1 MLNGRS
7 DHPRM
12 SISID
17 RRSFLSM
24 TLAAAASA
32 AFPAP
37 GRALA
42 PLKVLIIG
50 GTGFLGP
57 HTVRRLQER
66 GHTVTLFNRGRTNPG
81 LFPDVEKLRGD
92 RKTDMKALEG
102 RKWDAVLDPS
112 AYIPADV
119 TRSATLLAPSIGH
132 YLLISTISVYAALDK
147 PGMDERAPLATLK
160 DPTVQ
165 QVTGETY
172 GGLKA
177 LCERAAEK
185 AMPSKT
191 TVIRPGLIVGP
202 GDTTDRFTYW
212 PLRVRRAGEVL
223 APNTPADF
231 VQCIDVRDLANFVVT
246 CLEQRT
252 TGIYNADAPGGS
264 LTMGRLLDTCKQVA
278 TSDATF
284 VWLPKDFMEAQK
296 VRPWSDM
303 PVWLPAEG
311 ETAGEG
317 QVSVKAAMAKGLT
330 HRPLAETVR
339 DTLAYVDTWPE
350 ERKARLKAGL
360 APEREAE
367 VLAAWKKRAG

>member
-1 MLNGRS
+1 MT
-7 DHPRM
+7 
-12 SISID
+12 ID
-17 RRSFLSM
+17 RRTFLST
-24 TLAAAASA
+24 TLAAAATS
-32 AFPAP
+32 AFPAT
-37 GRALA
+37 AQAAA
-42 PLKVLIIG
+42 PMKVLIIG

-92 RKTDMKALEG
+92 RKTDLKALEG

-119 TRSATLLAPSIGH
+119 TRSATLLAPNVGH

-160 DPTVQ
+160 DPTVE

-177 LCERAAEK
+177 LCEQAAEK
-185 AMPSKT
+185 AMPGKT

-212 PLRVRRAGEVL
+212 PVRVRKGSEVL
-223 APNTPADF
+223 APNRPTDF

-264 LTMGRLLDTCKQVA
+264 LTIGRLLDTCKQVA
-278 TSDATF
+278 KSDATF

-311 ETAGEG
+311 DTAGEG
-317 QVSVKAAMAKGLT
+317 QISVKAAMAKGLT

-339 DTLAYVDTWPE
+339 DTLAYVDTWPA
-350 ERKARLKAGL
+350 ERQAKLKAGL
-360 APEREAE
+360 SPEREAE
-367 VLAAWKKRAG
+367 VLAAWKQRR

>member
-1 MLNGRS
+1 MT
-7 DHPRM
+7 
-12 SISID
+12 ID
-17 RRSFLSM
+17 RRTFLST
-24 TLAAAASA
+24 TLAAAASTA
-32 AFPAP
+32 LPVA
-37 GRALA
+37 GRAAA
-42 PLKVLIIG
+42 PMKVLIIG

-66 GHTVTLFNRGRTNPG
+66 GHTVTLFNRGRTNPT

-92 RKTDMKALEG
+92 RKTDLKALEG

-119 TRSATLLAPSIGH
+119 TRSATLLAPNVGH

-147 PGMDERAPLATLK
+147 PGMDESAPLATLA
-160 DPTVQ
+160 DPTVE

-172 GGLKA
+172 GGLKV

-185 AMPSKT
+185 AMPGKT

-212 PLRVRRAGEVL
+212 PVRVRKGGEVL
-223 APNTPADF
+223 APNAPTDF

-246 CLEQRT
+246 CLENRT
-252 TGIYNADAPGGS
+252 TGIYNADAPAGS
-264 LTMGRLLDTCKQVA
+264 LTIGRLLDTCKQVA
-278 TSDATF
+278 KSDATF

-317 QVSVKAAMAKGLT
+317 QISVKAAMAKGLT
-330 HRPLAETVR
+330 HRPLADTVR
-339 DTLAYVDTWPE
+339 DTLAYVDTWPD
-350 ERKARLKAGL
+350 ERKAKLKAGIS
-360 APEREAE
+360 PEREAE
-367 VLAAWKKRAG
+367 VLAAWKKR

>member
-1 MLNGRS
+1 
-7 DHPRM
+7 M
-12 SISID
+12 SIS
-17 RRSFLSM
+17 RRTFLGTS
-24 TLAAAASA
+24 LAAAATTALPRSA
-32 AFPAP
+32 GGA
-37 GRALA
+37 A

-66 GHTVTLFNRGRTNPG
+66 GHAVTLFNRGRTNPG

-92 RKTDMKALEG
+92 RKTDLKALEG
-102 RKWDAVLDPS
+102 RKWDVVIDPS

-119 TRSATLLAPSIGH
+119 TRSATLLAPNVGH
-132 YLLISTISVYAALDK
+132 YLIISTISVYAALDK
-147 PGMDERAPLATLK
+147 PGMDESAPLATLK
-160 DPTVQ
+160 DPTVE

-172 GGLKA
+172 GGLKV

-185 AMPSKT
+185 AMPGKT

-212 PLRVRRAGEVL
+212 PVRVARGGEVL
-223 APNTPADF
+223 APNSPATTCSASTCATSPTSWSRVWRTGRPASTTPTRRRA
-231 VQCIDVRDLANFVVT
+231 
-246 CLEQRT
+246 
-252 TGIYNADAPGGS
+252 S
-264 LTMGRLLDTCKQVA
+264 LTMGRLLDTCKQVSG
-278 TSDATF
+278 SDARF

-296 VRPWSDM
+296 VRAWSDM

-317 QVSVKAAMAKGLT
+317 QVSVKAAMARGLT

-339 DTLAYVDTWPE
+339 DTLAYVATWPA
-350 ERKARLKAGL
+350 ERKAKLKAGL
-360 APEREAE
+360 SPEREAE
-367 VLAAWKKRAG
+367 VLAAWKQQAR

>member
-1 MLNGRS
+1 MLPAQI
-7 DHPRM
+7 DHFRM
-12 SISID
+12 PMTID
-17 RRSFLSM
+17 RRTFLST
-24 TLAAAASA
+24 TLAATAST
-32 AFPAP
+32 AFPAIS
-37 GRALA
+37 RAAA
-42 PLKVLIIG
+42 PMKVLIIG

-66 GHTVTLFNRGRTNPG
+66 GHTVTLFNRGRTNPT

-92 RKTDMKALEG
+92 RKTDLKALEG

-119 TRSATLLAPSIGH
+119 TRSATLLAPNVGH

-147 PGMDERAPLATLK
+147 PGMDESAPLATLK
-160 DPTVQ
+160 DPTVE

-177 LCERAAEK
+177 LCEQAAEK
-185 AMPSKT
+185 AMPGKT

-212 PLRVRRAGEVL
+212 PVRVRKGGEVL
-223 APNTPADF
+223 APNQPTDF

-246 CLEQRT
+246 CLENRT
-252 TGIYNADAPGGS
+252 AGIYNADAPAGS
-264 LTMGRLLDTCKQVA
+264 LTIGRLLDTCKQVSK
-278 TSDATF
+278 SDATF

-317 QVSVKAAMAKGLT
+317 QISVKAAMGRGLT

-350 ERKARLKAGL
+350 ERKAKLKAGIS
-360 APEREAE
+360 PEREAE
-367 VLAAWKKRAG
+367 VLAAWKQRR

>member
-1 MLNGRS
+1 MTL
-7 DHPRM
+7 
-12 SISID
+12 D
-17 RRSFLSM
+17 RRTFLST
-24 TLAAAASA
+24 TLAAAAGTALPSGSRA
-32 AFPAP
+32 AT
-37 GRALA
+37 

-57 HTVRRLQER
+57 HTVRRLQAR
-66 GHTVTLFNRGRTNPG
+66 GHTVTLFNRGRTNPT

-92 RKTDMKALEG
+92 RKTDLKALEG

-119 TRSATLLAPSIGH
+119 TRSASLLAPHVGH
-132 YLLISTISVYAALDK
+132 YLLISTISVYASLDT

-160 DPTVQ
+160 DPTVE

-172 GGLKA
+172 GGLKV
-177 LCERAAEK
+177 LCEQAAEK
-185 AMPSKT
+185 AMPGKT

-212 PLRVRRAGEVL
+212 PVRVRRGGEVL
-223 APNTPADF
+223 APNKPSDF
-231 VQCIDVRDLANFVVT
+231 VQCIDVRDLADFVVT
-246 CLEQRT
+246 CLENRT
-252 TGIYNADAPGGS
+252 VGIYNADAPGGS
-264 LTMGRLLDTCKQVA
+264 LTIGRLLDTCRQVA
-278 TSDATF
+278 QSDATF
-284 VWLPKDFMEAQK
+284 VWLPRDFMEAQK

-317 QVSVKAAMAKGLT
+317 RISVKAAMAKGLT
-330 HRPLAETVR
+330 HRRLAETVR
-339 DTLAYVDTWPE
+339 DTLAYVDTWPD

-360 APEREAE
+360 SPEREAE
-367 VLAAWKKRAG
+367 VLAAWKQRR

>member
-1 MLNGRS
+1 MP
-7 DHPRM
+7 HT
-12 SISID
+12 
-17 RRSFLSM
+17 RRSFLASSLAA
-24 TLAAAASA
+24 TAAAAL
-32 AFPAP
+32 P
-37 GRALA
+37 GRVQAAA

-57 HTVRRLQER
+57 HVVRRLQER
-66 GHTVTLFNRGRTNPG
+66 GHTVTLFNRGRTNPQ

-92 RKTDMKALEG
+92 RKTDLKALEG

-119 TRSATLLAPSIGH
+119 TASATLLAPNVRH
-132 YLLISTISVYAALDK
+132 YLLVSTISVYAALDK
-147 PGMDERAPLATLK
+147 PGLDESAPLATLK
-160 DPTVQ
+160 DPTVT

-172 GGLKA
+172 GGLKV
-177 LCERAAEK
+177 LCEQAAEK
-185 AMPSKT
+185 AMPGRT

-212 PLRVRRAGEVL
+212 PVRVARGGEVL
-223 APNTPADF
+223 APNTPTDF
-231 VQCIDVRDLANFVVT
+231 VQCIDVRDLANFVVH
-246 CLEQRT
+246 CLEGT
-252 TGIYNADAPGGS
+252 VTGIYNADAPQGS
-264 LTMGRLLDTCKQVA
+264 LTIGRLLDTCKQVSKSNA
-278 TSDATF
+278 AF

-339 DTLAYVDTWPE
+339 DTLAYVETWPA
-350 ERKARLKAGL
+350 ERKAKLKAGL
-360 APEREAE
+360 SPEREAE
-367 VLAAWKKRAG
+367 VLAIWKKRAI

>member
-1 MLNGRS
+1 
-7 DHPRM
+7 M
-12 SISID
+12 SIT
-17 RRSFLSM
+17 RRTFLGTS
-24 TLAAAASA
+24 LAAAATA
-32 AFPAP
+32 ALPRP
-37 GRALA
+37 SRAVA

-92 RKTDMKALEG
+92 RKTDLTALQG
-102 RKWDAVLDPS
+102 RTWDVVIDPS

-119 TRSATLLAPSIGH
+119 TRSATLLAPNVGH

-147 PGMDERAPLATLK
+147 PGLDESAPLATLK
-160 DPTVQ
+160 DPTVE
-165 QVTGETY
+165 QVTGQTY
-172 GGLKA
+172 GGLKV
-177 LCERAAEK
+177 LCERAAEQ
-185 AMPSKT
+185 ALPGKT

-212 PLRVRRAGEVL
+212 PVRVSKGGEVL
-223 APNTPADF
+223 APNSPADF
-231 VQCIDVRDLANFVVT
+231 VQCIDVRDLAAFIVT
-246 CLEQRT
+246 CVENRT
-252 TGIYNADAPGGS
+252 TGIYNADAPQAS
-264 LTMGRLLDTCKQVA
+264 LTIGRLLDTCKEVSK
-278 TSDATF
+278 SDATF
-284 VWLPKDFMEAQK
+284 IWLPKDFMAEHK

-317 QVSVKAAMAKGLT
+317 QVSVKAAIAKGLT

-339 DTLAYVDTWPE
+339 DTLAYVDTWPA
-350 ERKARLKAGL
+350 ERKAKLKAGL
-360 APEREAE
+360 SPEREKE
-367 VLAAWKKRAG
+367 VLAAWKAKA